1 MAEFKEVGV
10 NTIPFEKHPL
20 YDEAMQKARNGDEDG
35 AIAALRRLAE
45 LYPEEQFIND
55 LLLRFQLRTT
65 FSTEE
70 HIPVDHA
77 QGAPALRTMVLL
89 MLAVTA
95 CLVVITASIAL
106 YTNDQLPSF
115 IQNIV
120 PDKGV
125 DHSTEVELL
134 WDKFE
139 RLLEAGD
146 AQGARELLEHL
157 STLTSDAARIEEA
170 SQRVDFLLS
179 CAELYTDAVTA
190 REQGDWQAAL
200 DLAYRISA
208 ECFNY
213 DRAQQL
219 IREVQDSAAL
229 EEAWQE
235 VQNLVQAEDWQSAI
249 STLNW
254 IRAQNPAF
262 RRAEVEDLLY
272 QIHRR
277 LAVDLLATAYGNLDP
292 LRQAIGHL
300 SEALAL
306 RPTDQELIGERDLA
320 VKFVA
325 GAEAY
330 ARGDWVAAVERWEPV
345 YEERRDYQGS
355 ALERNLFEAYPGAA
369 RQLISESGGSE
380 RLLTQALGYLDKALS
395 RQPDDEELLEERHLV
410 TEYLKGLEAYRQE
423 NWDLAIAQWGPIYA
437 LRPDFLGGVLE
448 ERLGSACA
456 SSESPDATFCL
467 LP

>member
-20 YDEAMQKARNGDEDG
+20 YGEAMQKARNADEDG
-35 AIAALRRLAE
+35 AVAALRRLAE
-45 LYPEEQFIND
+45 LYPEEQFIRD

-65 FSTEE
+65 FSAEE
-70 HIPVDHA
+70 HIPVDRA

-95 CLVVITASIAL
+95 CLVVITASIYL
-106 YTNDQLPSF
+106 YTNGYLPF
-115 IQNIV
+115 IEGIIEVGDGNL
-120 PDKGV
+120 P
-125 DHSTEVELL
+125 TEVDLL
-134 WDKFE
+134 WDKFGQ
-139 RLLEAGD
+139 LLDAGD
-146 AQGARELLEHL
+146 VQGARETLEHIAQ
-157 STLTSDAARIEEA
+157 LTPDDPRIEEA
-170 SQRVDFLLS
+170 RQSVDFLQS
-179 CAELYTDAVTA
+179 CNDLYSDAA
-190 REQGDWQAAL
+190 DAMKREDWQAAL
-200 DLAYRISA
+200 DLAYQISP
-208 ECFNY
+208 ECPNY
-213 DRAQQL
+213 DLAQRL
-219 IREVQDSAAL
+219 IREGQDMAAL

-235 VQNLVQAEDWQSAI
+235 VQTLVQAEDWQSAI

-277 LAVDLLATAYGNLDP
+277 LALDLIATAYGNLDE
-292 LRQAIGHL
+292 LHQAISHL

-306 RPTDQELIGERDLA
+306 RPTDRELIVEKDLA

-345 YEERRDYQGS
+345 YDERPDYQGS
-355 ALERNLFEAYPGAA
+355 ALERNLFEAYPSAA
-369 RQLISESGGSE
+369 KQLISESRGSE
-380 RLLTQALGYLDKALS
+380 RLLYQALGYLDKALI
-395 RQPDDEELLEERHLV
+395 RQPDDEGLLEERHLV

-423 NWDLAIAQWGPIYA
+423 SWDLAIAQWGPIHA

-448 ERLGSACA
+448 EKLGSACA

-467 LP
+467 PR

>member
-70 HIPVDHA
+70 HIQVDHA

-95 CLVVITASIAL
+95 CLVIIT
-106 YTNDQLPSF
+106 
-115 IQNIV
+115 V
-120 PDKGV
+120 GV
-125 DHSTEVELL
+125 AAVNRGYLDFLGAVDDGGTSTEVELL
-134 WDKFE
+134 WERLD

-146 AQGARELLEHL
+146 AQGARELLVHL
-157 STLTSDAARIEEA
+157 SSLTPDDPRIEEA
-170 SQRVDFLLS
+170 RQRIDFLQS
-179 CAELYTDAVTA
+179 CNDLYADAVDA
-190 REQGDWQAAL
+190 SEGRDWQAAL
-200 DLAYRISA
+200 DLAYQISP
-208 ECFNY
+208 ECPNY
-213 DRAQQL
+213 DLAQRL
-219 IREVQDSAAL
+219 IEEVRDNAAL
-229 EEAWQE
+229 EDAWQE
-235 VQNLVQAEDWQSAI
+235 VQVLYQAEDWQSAI

-262 RRAEVEDLLY
+262 RRAAVEDLLY

-355 ALERNLFEAYPGAA
+355 ALERNLFEAYPAAA
-369 RQLISESGGSE
+369 RQLISESRGSE

-423 NWDLAIAQWGPIYA
+423 SWDLAIAQWGPIYA

-448 ERLGSACA
+448 ERLGAACA

-467 LP
+467 PQP

>member
-1 MAEFKEVGV
+1 MAMAEFKEVGV

-95 CLVVITASIAL
+95 CLVIITVGVAAVNRGWLEPIL
-106 YTNDQLPSF
+106 GPM
-115 IQNIV
+115 
-120 PDKGV
+120 GV
-125 DHSTEVELL
+125 DAGTPSADTEVL
-134 WDKFE
+134 WSNVE
-139 RLLEAGD
+139 RRLEAGD
-146 AQGARELLEHL
+146 LSGVREFLNFLEVE
-157 STLTSDAARIEEA
+157 TPGDPRIEETR
-170 SQRVDFLLS
+170 QRVNLLQS
-179 CAELYTDAVTA
+179 WADLYADAVAA
-190 REQGDWQAAL
+190 RERGDWQAAL
-200 DLAYRISA
+200 DLAYQIPPESP
-208 ECFNY
+208 NH

-219 IREVQDSAAL
+219 IQEVQDMAVL
-229 EEAWQE
+229 EDAWQE

-254 IRAQNPAF
+254 IRAQNSAF
-262 RRAEVEDLLY
+262 RRTEVEDLLY
-272 QIHRR
+272 QIHVR
-277 LAVDLLATAYGNLDP
+277 LARELLDTAYGNLDL
-292 LRQAIGHL
+292 LRQAISNL

-306 RPTDQELIGERDLA
+306 RPTERELIGEKDLA

-330 ARGDWVAAVERWEPV
+330 GRGDWAAAVERWEPV
-345 YEERRDYQGS
+345 YEERPDYQGS
-355 ALERNLFEAYPGAA
+355 ALERNLFGAYPSAA
-369 RQLISESGGSE
+369 KQLISESRGSE
-380 RLLTQALGYLDKALS
+380 RLLYQALGYLDKALS
-395 RQPDDEELLEERHLV
+395 IQPDDEELLEDRHLV

-423 NWDLAIAQWGPIYA
+423 SWDLAIAHWGPIHA

-448 ERLGSACA
+448 ENLGSACA
-456 SSESPDATFCL
+456 SSESPDSTFCL
-467 LP
+467 P